1 MNRLT
6 SAFKRFAV
14 PIVVVL
20 VVAAAAVV
28 YLLIPHPAG
37 ARFQI
42 PDTGNPQEVICGFDL
57 KQDQNHCKSDPVIP
71 VMPVTPLI
79 PDTGGSVICGYDLRQ
94 DQNHCISD
102 PILPTMPV
110 SPQIPPTGGQPVI
123 CGYDLRQDQNH
134 CISDPI
140 LPVIPDT
147 GSKTSPY
154 VSVPIELERGYNL
167 KENQSFFK

>member
-1 MNRLT
+1 MSRLS
-6 SAFKRFAV
+6 SAFKRFAA

-20 VVAAAAVV
+20 VVAAAAVIF
-28 YLLIPHPAG
+28 LLTTHSTSAN
-37 ARFQI
+37 FQN
-42 PDTGNPQEVICGFDL
+42 PDSGNPQE
-57 KQDQNHCKSDPVIP
+57 
-71 VMPVTPLI
+71 
-79 PDTGGSVICGYDLRQ
+79 VICGYDLRQ
-94 DQNHCISD
+94 DQSQCKSD
-102 PILPTMPV
+102 PVFPVMPV

-134 CISDPI
+134 CISDPVF
-140 LPVIPDT
+140 PVIPDT